1 MVGTEGWLAHVAR
14 VSWATLVE
22 HVKAKFRCS
31 LVYAWPWLRLEMD
44 ITWNLFHP
52 AACISFSDSLT
63 FSLWLLN
70 KVGRRECCSADSQ
83 LKGLVCAPFLLG

>member
-1 MVGTEGWLAHVAR
+1 
-14 VSWATLVE
+14 
-22 HVKAKFRCS
+22 
-31 LVYAWPWLRLEMD
+31 MD

-70 KVGRRECCSADSQ
+70 RVGRHECFSADSQ
-83 LKGLVCAPFLLG
+83 LKDLVCAPFLLG